1 MPIGENSIELPPPPE
16 FMLTALDTQMGEPI
30 HPLDRLLIMSAD
42 EWEIFTLEVVYHLG
56 KDYEIITRCA
66 GAGDKGRDVIGR
78 FSTGWDNYQC
88 KHYGDKLSVADVVAE
103 LGKLVYYTWKGDYTL
118 PREYRFVTPK
128 GCSSDCIDM
137 LANKS
142 RIKTELVSR
151 WDKACRDKITKTQ
164 SIPLEG
170 ELLDHLNAIDFSF
183 VDEMSSL
190 DLVERHSKTPY
201 HSTRFGTYHLKRPMV
216 KKTAP
221 EAVGDNERIYI
232 EALLHAFSDADGTE
246 YSLEDVESSEYK
258 EDLVRA
264 RINFFSAESLETF
277 ARDAFP
283 TGCYEELKDECYEGV
298 HSVVRQKHE
307 NGYDRF
313 LAVSTQS
320 ASLPY
325 SAHPLFHYI
334 HVSDRK
340 GLCHQLVNDQKF
352 KWIKR

>member
-1 MPIGENSIELPPPPE
+1 MPIGEKSIELPPEPK
-16 FMLTALDTQMGEPI
+16 FMLTALDAQKGEPI
-30 HPLDRLLIMSAD
+30 HPLDRLQIMSPD
-42 EWEIFTLEVVYHLG
+42 DWEVFTLELVYHLEEE
-56 KDYEIITRCA
+56 YEVVTRCA

-78 FSTGWDNYQC
+78 FSTGWDNFQC
-88 KHYGDKLSVADVVAE
+88 KHYGEKLSVADAVAE
-103 LGKLVYYTWKGDYTL
+103 LGKLAYYAWRGDYTL
-118 PREYRFVTPK
+118 PRAYRFVTPK

-137 LANKS
+137 LANKP
-142 RIKTELVSR
+142 RIKTELISR

-170 ELLDHLNAIDFSF
+170 GLLDYVNAIDFSF

-201 HSTRFGTYHLKRPMV
+201 HSTRFGTYHLKRPLV

-221 EAVGDNERIYI
+221 DDVGDNEKVYI
-232 EALLHAFSDADGTE
+232 EALLRAFSDADGAE
-246 YSLEDVESSEYK
+246 YSIDDMKTSAYK
-258 EDLVRA
+258 EDLDRA
-264 RINFFSAESLETF
+264 RINFFSAESLENF
-277 ARDAFP
+277 SRDAFP
-283 TGCYEELKDECYEGV
+283 TGCYEDLKDECFEGV
-298 HSVVRQKHE
+298 HSVVRQKHD

-313 LAVSTQS
+313 LAVSTQA

-334 HVSDRK
+334 QASDRK
-340 GLCHQLVNDQKF
+340 GLCHQLVNEHKF